1 MGKRTKKKK
10 SKDKTLPRP
19 PDPSAA
25 RSTLRAYRE
34 HQRYR
39 KEVRVLQQSEDL
51 IIPVSR
57 FQKVVR
63 DISADIVSEN
73 ATTAKAVKSYFS
85 DTTKTD
91 ESDQIRWTKDALLCL
106 QEASEEFMST
116 LLGGGYLCTL
126 HRGAITLT
134 LKDLNLYIRCR
145 YHPNGN
151 INGQVKPY

>member
-1 MGKRTKKKK
+1 M
-10 SKDKTLPRP
+10 
-19 PDPSAA
+19 
-25 RSTLRAYRE
+25 
-34 HQRYR
+34 
-39 KEVRVLQQSEDL
+39 
-51 IIPVSR
+51 
-57 FQKVVR
+57 R

-85 DTTKTD
+85 DTTKND

-151 INGQVKPY
+151 INVQVKPY